1 MLERILLEGLS
12 AAHSFGDSQ
21 KILFSNLDLT
31 EPEGSTPVRLALDE
45 RGPLNQ
51 RLNWCLL
58 TLEKLHINAIWLEV
72 RTHLHLIDL
81 ARDNRANSC
90 ESLQWLSIGILSTRR
105 INDDPVTLTHTL
117 YGRMLRLRFNAA
129 AQPLPEA
136 GARYERT
143 LEAVGC
149 SGLLARWSASG
160 SVSELVE
167 TLAKGFNGPLCF
179 RINMVSLI

>member
-117 YGRMLRLRFNAA
+117 YGRFLSMVQLDETALD
-129 AQPLPEA
+129 
-136 GARYERT
+136 
-143 LEAVGC
+143 
-149 SGLLARWSASG
+149 ASLDVRSRNNTDPKIVRG
-160 SVSELVE
+160 HVATAL
-167 TLAKGFNGPLCF
+167 
-179 RINMVSLI
+179 